1 MFKSIVVG
9 GLLTIVGLSVSTS
22 ANAQLSAPLSP
33 NSQLSVVSEPE
44 VSPLELQQFVQ
55 VIKQFQ
61 RIEQTSQQKVAKAIN
76 AEGLS
81 PKRFME
87 INQSQRDWRSQSDA
101 SADEM
106 EKFRKAVVKIQ
117 DIMRDAE
124 TKRQR
129 TVETQGL
136 DLKRFLEIEKI
147 IAKNENL
154 QAKVQQM
161 LGN

>member
-33 NSQLSVVSEPE
+33 NSQPSVVSEPK

-61 RIEQTSQQKVAKAIN
+61 RIEQKSQQKVAKAIN

-87 INQSQRDWRSQSDA
+87 INQNQRDWRSQSDA

-117 DIMRDAE
+117 EIMRDAE

-136 DLKRFLEIEKI
+136 DLKRFLEIEEI
-147 IAKNENL
+147 IAQNQDL

>member
-22 ANAQLSAPLSP
+22 VNAQLSAPLSP

-147 IAKNENL
+147 IAQNENL

>member
-33 NSQLSVVSEPE
+33 NSQPSVVSEPK

-61 RIEQTSQQKVAKAIN
+61 RIEQKSQQKVAKAIN

-87 INQSQRDWRSQSDA
+87 INQNQRDWRSQSDA

-117 DIMRDAE
+117 EIMRDAE

-136 DLKRFLEIEKI
+136 DLKRFLEIEEIVAQNKD
-147 IAKNENL
+147 L